1 MEPLS
6 VGNVISAGLRIYRD
20 NFKKYFQL
28 AFLGYLWIFL
38 PVLILG
44 IIGGIVVG
52 VLGQSSAASGILVL
66 IIVAAIACLI
76 YGSAKYYAIAG
87 LISRLAYHEIAEQP
101 EAVKDA
107 RRYIKPR
114 TWKFLIVGILVGL
127 IFFGAFIA
135 YILVAAFIGGF
146 IGVVS
151 SQTSSVATIIG
162 IVFAIAMVLLAIFGF
177 IWLFS
182 RLFLTELPL
191 SVEENVGAT
200 SSISRSWELTKSSI
214 GRIQLTV
221 FLAFLVSIPII
232 LAINIISFVL
242 QIAIGTGIE
251 SNPSLATVA
260 IILYVLIALAGGAF
274 MVPFWQAVKA
284 VIYYDLRV
292 RREGMGIDL
301 RK

>member
-44 IIGGIVVG
+44 IIGGIAVG
-52 VLGQSSAASGILVL
+52 VLGQTSAASGILVL

-107 RRYIKPR
+107 RRYVKPR
-114 TWKFLIVGILVGL
+114 TWKFLVVSILVGL
-127 IFFGAFIA
+127 IFFGALIA
-135 YILVAAFIGGF
+135 YLLVVAIVGGVIGLISG
-146 IGVVS
+146 
-151 SQTSSVATIIG
+151 QNSSVATIG
-162 IVFAIAMVLLAIFGF
+162 IVFAIVMALLAIFGF

-191 SVEENVGAT
+191 AVEENVGAT

-242 QIAIGTGIE
+242 QIAIGAGIE
-251 SNPSLATVA
+251 SNPIATVA
-260 IILYVLIALAGGAF
+260 IILYVLIVLAGGAF
-274 MVPFWQAVKA
+274 MVPFWQAIKA